1 MTEAKSDSVPQGSNS
16 LGISFVSGGDRQ
28 IRRRLLMS
36 KLFSG
41 LCRLATY
48 SSLAVL
54 IVLLVAIVYSSL
66 PRLAPDFVTN
76 TNSSDPAKAGML
88 AGLWGSFWL
97 ILFTALFSVPVGVGS
112 AVYLEEIAR
121 DSFLVRVIKINLAN
135 LAGVPSIVYGILGYT
150 VFRTSAALLAQWFD
164 GQHLINVLGLFRL
177 RLSKLPIYED
187 NVLVGALTLMLVILP
202 TVIAASQ
209 EALRSVPSSIR
220 VASLA
225 LGATRWQTIWRQVIP
240 AALPGI
246 STGVILS
253 TSRAIGEAAPLI
265 MLGALTYSS
274 MCPGGIDSPVKLVTR
289 PGQVLQAPLDQF
301 TAMPIEIYDWSK
313 QPDSQ
318 LSEVPFTA
326 VAASGI
332 VVLLIVLLTINSVAM
347 VVRHYASRRLKW

>member
-1 MTEAKSDSVPQGSNS
+1 
-16 LGISFVSGGDRQ
+16 
-28 IRRRLLMS
+28 
-36 KLFSG
+36 
-41 LCRLATY
+41 
-48 SSLAVL
+48 
-54 IVLLVAIVYSSL
+54 
-66 PRLAPDFVTN
+66 
-76 TNSSDPAKAGML
+76 
-88 AGLWGSFWL
+88 
-97 ILFTALFSVPVGVGS
+97 
-112 AVYLEEIAR
+112 VYLEEIAR
-121 DSFLVRVIKINLAN
+121 DSFLVRVIKVNLAN
-135 LAGVPSIVYGILGYT
+135 LAGVPSIVYWILGYT
-150 VFRTSAALLAQWFD
+150 VFRTSAAVLAEWFD
-164 GQHLINVLGLFRL
+164 GRHVISVLGLFRV

-274 MCPGGIDSPVKLVTR
+274 MCPGGIDSPVKLVTH
-289 PGQVLQAPLDQF
+289 PGRVLQAPLDQF

-318 LSEVPFTA
+318 LSDVPFTA

-332 VVLLIVLLTINSVAM
+332 VVLLLVLLTINSVAM
-347 VVRHYASRRLKW
+347 VVRHYASRRLRW

>member
-1 MTEAKSDSVPQGSNS
+1 MTPPFSPV
-16 LGISFVSGGDRQ
+16 SFVSADDSQ
-28 IRRRLLMS
+28 IRRRLLLS
-36 KLFSG
+36 RIFSW
-41 LCRLATY
+41 LCRAATY
-48 SSLAVL
+48 SSLAILV
-54 IVLLVAIVYSSL
+54 VLLAAILYSSL
-66 PRLAPDFVTN
+66 GRLSPEFVTSIN
-76 TNSSDPAKAGML
+76 STNPERAGIL

-97 ILFTALFSVPVGVGS
+97 ILFTALFSIPVGVGS
-112 AVYLEEIAR
+112 AVYLEEIAS
-121 DSFLVRVIKINLAN
+121 DSWLVRTIRINLSN

-150 VFRTSAALLAQWFD
+150 VFRTSAAFLAELFD
-164 GQHLINVLGLFRL
+164 GRHALGLFGVIRI
-177 RLSKLPIYED
+177 RFQKLPIYED
-187 NVLVGALTLMLVILP
+187 NILVGALTLTLVILP

-225 LGATRWQTIWRQVIP
+225 LGATRWQTIWRQVLP

-274 MCPGGIDSPVKLVTR
+274 MCPGGIDTPVKLLTR
-289 PGQVLQAPLDQF
+289 PHQVLQAPLDQF

-313 QPDSQ
+313 QPDAR
-318 LSEVPFTA
+318 FTA

-332 VVLLIVLLTINSVAM
+332 VVLLAVLLTINSVAM
-347 VVRHYASRRLKW
+347 IVRHYASRKLRW